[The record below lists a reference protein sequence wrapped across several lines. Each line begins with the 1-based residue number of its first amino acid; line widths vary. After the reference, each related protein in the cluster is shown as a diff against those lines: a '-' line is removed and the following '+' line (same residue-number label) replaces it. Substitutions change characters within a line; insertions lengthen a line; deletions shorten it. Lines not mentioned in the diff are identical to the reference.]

1 MSLLSAIHASRTGLL
16 ANTRRAEI
24 VSSNIANA
32 QDENYSRR
40 SLSVTEGVGGGVQ
53 VLGVS
58 RAMNTAM
65 DALFRSEMSYA
76 AKADVMSHSLSL
88 YTIELGDIDSE
99 ISLPAQLANFE
110 NTLGLLSNAPENAN
124 LQQQTLNAA
133 EMLTQ
138 TLRDA
143 NSALGQI
150 NTRAVDGI
158 ATDVKTANATLEE
171 IARINTDIAH
181 TDRGTD
187 AYASL
192 EDRLSAQLDKLS
204 EVIEIDVT
212 YDTEGRAK
220 VHTAE
225 GQTLVF
231 ASYVNELSFDR
242 AAMALYAGTE
252 DITPGVVGRRNSD
265 QGSIAG
271 HFELMGEVV
280 PQMQIELD
288 EIARSLIEGF
298 EDADASLAPGQ
309 AGLFTDRG
317 FAYDPANQSGL
328 AGRIAVNAAVD
339 PQQGGELYRLRDR
352 RHCTGRDFRQFP
364 AAGVRHGLQR
374 PAKLRARSGAGHQH
388 PYLGF
393 RRGCLRQAA
402 ITAGRGRSLLRKLHR
417 EHRNLPQRPA
427 GRQGGQH
434 RHRIAAIDPDRTGLQ
449 CQFAGPQGGVA
460 NDRHPAGRGVKG

>member
-1 MSLLSAIHASRTGLL
+1 MPLS
-16 ANTRRAEI
+16 
-24 VSSNIANA
+24 
-32 QDENYSRR
+32 
-40 SLSVTEGVGGGVQ
+40 
-53 VLGVS
+53 
-58 RAMNTAM
+58 
-65 DALFRSEMSYA
+65 
-76 AKADVMSHSLSL
+76 
-88 YTIELGDIDSE
+88 
-99 ISLPAQLANFE
+99 
-110 NTLGLLSNAPENAN
+110 
-124 LQQQTLNAA
+124 
-133 EMLTQ
+133 
-138 TLRDA
+138 
-143 NSALGQI
+143 
-150 NTRAVDGI
+150 
-158 ATDVKTANATLEE
+158 
-171 IARINTDIAH
+171 
-181 TDRGTD
+181 
-187 AYASL
+187 
-192 EDRLSAQLDKLS
+192 SAQLDKLS

-339 PQQGGELYRLRDR
+339 PQQGGELYRLRDGIGATAPGAISDNSQLLEFVTVFSDLQSFAPEAGQGTNTR
-352 RHCTGRDFRQFP
+352 ISDFV
-364 AAGVRHGLQR
+364 AGVFAKQQSRRVEAEASFENYTASTETFRSARLDAKGVNIDTELQQLTLIEQ
-374 PAKLRARSGAGHQH
+374 AYNANSQVLRVASQM
-388 PYLGF
+388 
-393 RRGCLRQAA
+393 
-402 ITAGRGRSLLRKLHR
+402 IDTLLD
-417 EHRNLPQRPA
+417 A
-427 GRQGGQH
+427 
-434 RHRIAAIDPDRTGLQ
+434 
-449 CQFAGPQGGVA
+449 V
-460 NDRHPAGRGVKG
+460 

>member
-40 SLSVTEGVGGGVQ
+40 SLSVTEGIGGGVQ

-271 HFELMGEVV
+271 HFEMMGTVV

-339 PQQGGELYRLRDR
+339 PQQGGELYRLRDGIGATAPGAISDNSQLLEFVTVFSDLQSFAPEAGQGTNTR
-352 RHCTGRDFRQFP
+352 ISDFV
-364 AAGVRHGLQR
+364 AGVFAKQQSRRVEAEASFENYTASTETFRSARLDAKGVNIDTELQQLTLIEQ
-374 PAKLRARSGAGHQH
+374 AYNANSQVLRVASQM
-388 PYLGF
+388 
-393 RRGCLRQAA
+393 
-402 ITAGRGRSLLRKLHR
+402 IDTLLD
-417 EHRNLPQRPA
+417 A
-427 GRQGGQH
+427 
-434 RHRIAAIDPDRTGLQ
+434 
-449 CQFAGPQGGVA
+449 V
-460 NDRHPAGRGVKG
+460 